1 MKKDEV
7 TTMLRSAVSNAA
19 PDVLDNVLHA
29 CDHEKRKVIYME
41 KKKNR
46 GFAAFAAVAAVFV
59 LLIAG
64 IFIAKNN
71 GLGTSSNAL
80 AAVVSLDVNPSI
92 ELKVDKDEEV
102 ISATGLNADGKKVLE
117 GMDLEDTDLDVAVN
131 AIIGSMLKH
140 GYLSEMQ
147 NSILLSVSGVEGYD
161 ANALETKLASE
172 VNALLKD
179 GAVLSQN
186 VTDADDELVK
196 KANEYGITVGK
207 ASLINEIVKNSKT
220 HSFEQLAGLTINEL
234 NLISENAK
242 LSGIKTEGKASA
254 KSYIGKDAALSAA
267 LKAAGLTKDQ
277 VKNIEIELDY
287 EHGVMVYEVE
297 FDRSFDEYEYDID
310 AKTGA
315 VVAYDNEINGKEVK
329 FESSTKNDD
338 AASKSYIGKDAA
350 LSAALKAAGL
360 TKDQVRN
367 IEIKLDND
375 DGVMV
380 YEVEFDRGYDEYE
393 YDINAKTGAIV
404 AYDNEING
412 KDVKSAGSGGNKS
425 TSAAKENVIG
435 NAAAKSA
442 ALKHA
447 GLTEAQATELK
458 VELDRE
464 NGKLVYEV
472 EFKSAGYEYD
482 YEIDAEKGTIIKSD
496 KELDD

>member
-29 CDHEKRKVIYME
+29 CDHEKGKVIYME

-46 GFAAFAAVAAVFV
+46 GFTAFAAVAAVFV

-140 GYLSEMQ
+140 GYLSDMQ

-172 VNALLKD
+172 VNALLKG

-186 VTDADDELVK
+186 VTDADDSLVK
-196 KANEYGITVGK
+196 MADEYGITVGK

-234 NLISENAK
+234 NLISENIK
-242 LSGIKTEGKASA
+242 LGGIKSEGKASA

-277 VKNIEIELDY
+277 VKNIE
-287 EHGVMVYEVE
+287 V
-297 FDRSFDEYEYDID
+297 
-310 AKTGA
+310 
-315 VVAYDNEINGKEVK
+315 
-329 FESSTKNDD
+329 
-338 AASKSYIGKDAA
+338 
-350 LSAALKAAGL
+350 
-360 TKDQVRN
+360 
-367 IEIKLDND
+367 KLDND

-380 YEVEFDRGYDEYE
+380 YEVEFDRGYDEYD
-393 YDINAKTGAIV
+393 YDINAKTGAV
-404 AYDNEING
+404 VSYDNEING
-412 KDVKSAGSGGNKS
+412 KDVKSTGSTKKD

-435 NAAAKSA
+435 NAAAKNA

-447 GLTEAQATELK
+447 GITEAQATQLK
-458 VELDRE
+458 VELDRDD
-464 NGKLVYEV
+464 GKLVYEV

-482 YEIDAEKGTIIKSD
+482 YEIDAVKGTILQSD
-496 KELDD
+496 KELDN

>member
-1 MKKDEV
+1 MKKNEV

-29 CDHEKRKVIYME
+29 CDHEKGKVIYME

-46 GFAAFAAVAAVFV
+46 GFTAFAAVAAVFV

-92 ELKVDKDEEV
+92 ELKVDNDEDV
-102 ISATGLNADGKKVLE
+102 ISATGLNADGKKVLA

-140 GYLSEMQ
+140 GYLSDMQ

-172 VNALLKD
+172 VNALLKG

-186 VTDADDELVK
+186 VTGADASLVK
-196 KANEYGITVGK
+196 KADEYGITVGK

-234 NLISENAK
+234 NLISENIK
-242 LSGIKTEGKASA
+242 LGGIKSEGKASA

-315 VVAYDNEINGKEVK
+315 IVAYDNEINGKEVK
-329 FESSTKNDD
+329 FESSTKNND
-338 AASKSYIGKDAA
+338 AASKSYIGKNAA
-350 LSAALKAAGL
+350 LTAALKAAGL
-360 TKDQVRN
+360 NKNQVKN
-367 IEIKLDND
+367 IEVKLDNE

-380 YEVEFDRGYDEYE
+380 YEVEFDRGYDEYD
-393 YDINAKTGAIV
+393 YDINAKTGAV
-404 AYDNEING
+404 VSYDNEISG
-412 KDVKSAGSGGNKS
+412 KDVKSTGSSNKNAS
-425 TSAAKENVIG
+425 TDKEKVIG
-435 NAAAKSA
+435 NAAAKNA

-447 GLTEAQATELK
+447 GVTESQATELK

-464 NGKLVYEV
+464 DGKLVYEV

-482 YEIDAEKGTIIKSD
+482 YEIDAVKGTVLQSD

>member
-29 CDHEKRKVIYME
+29 CDHEKGKVIYME

-46 GFAAFAAVAAVFV
+46 GLTAFAAVAAVFV

-64 IFIAKNN
+64 VFIAKNN
-71 GLGTSSNAL
+71 GLGATSNAL

-117 GMDLEDTDLDVAVN
+117 GMDLEDTDLNVAVN

-140 GYLSEMQ
+140 GYLSELQ
-147 NSILLSVSGVEGYD
+147 NSILLSVSGVDGYD
-161 ANALETKLASE
+161 ADALETKLASE

-186 VTDADDELVK
+186 VTDADDELVS

-220 HSFEQLAGLTINEL
+220 HTFEQLAGLTINEL
-234 NLISENAK
+234 NLISENSE
-242 LSGIKTEGKASA
+242 LSGIKSEGKAAS
-254 KSYIGKDAALSAA
+254 KSYIGRDAALSAA

-277 VKNIEIELDY
+277 VKNIEI
-287 EHGVMVYEVE
+287 
-297 FDRSFDEYEYDID
+297 
-310 AKTGA
+310 
-315 VVAYDNEINGKEVK
+315 
-329 FESSTKNDD
+329 
-338 AASKSYIGKDAA
+338 
-350 LSAALKAAGL
+350 
-360 TKDQVRN
+360 
-367 IEIKLDND
+367 KLDNEN
-375 DGVMV
+375 GIMV

-393 YDINAKTGAIV
+393 YDINAKTGAVV
-404 AYDNEING
+404 AYNNEIGG
-412 KDVKSAGSGGNKS
+412 KDVKSDSSAKKDNDKNTS
-425 TSAAKENVIG
+425 TTKENVIG
-435 NAAAKSA
+435 KAAAKSA

-447 GLTEAQATELK
+447 GVTEAQATELEVK
-458 VELDRE
+458 LDRE
-464 NGKLVYEV
+464 DGKLVYEV

-482 YEIDAEKGTIIKSD
+482 YEIDAEKGTVLKSD

>member
-29 CDHEKRKVIYME
+29 CDHEKGKVIYME

-46 GFAAFAAVAAVFV
+46 GVAGFAAIAAVFV

-64 IFIAKNN
+64 IFIAKSNN
-71 GLGTSSNAL
+71 SISNAPGTNHTL

-102 ISATGLNADGKKVLE
+102 ISVRGLNADGIKVLE
-117 GMDLEDTDLDVAVN
+117 GMDLEDTDLNVAVN

-140 GYLSEMQ
+140 GYINEMA

-161 ANALETKLASE
+161 ADALETKLASE
-172 VNALLKD
+172 VNALLKN

-186 VTDADDELVK
+186 VSDADDKTVK
-196 KANEYGITVGK
+196 LAEKYGITVGK
-207 ASLINEIVKNSKT
+207 AALIQQIVKNSKT
-220 HSFEQLAGLTINEL
+220 HTFEQLAGLTINEL
-234 NLISENAK
+234 NLINNNANLGNIKSE
-242 LSGIKTEGKASA
+242 GTASA

-267 LKAAGLTKDQ
+267 LKAAGLSKDQ

-297 FDRSFDEYEYDID
+297 FDRGFDEYSYDIN

-315 VVAYDNEINGKEVK
+315 VVAYDNEINGK
-329 FESSTKNDD
+329 D
-338 AASKSYIGKDAA
+338 
-350 LSAALKAAGL
+350 
-360 TKDQVRN
+360 
-367 IEIKLDND
+367 
-375 DGVMV
+375 
-380 YEVEFDRGYDEYE
+380 VEFDSNPKKDV
-393 YDINAKTGAIV
+393 DDDDDDDDDDDKVVNVPAKDTSNKNV
-404 AYDNEING
+404 VG
-412 KDVKSAGSGGNKS
+412 KD
-425 TSAAKENVIG
+425 
-435 NAAAKSA
+435 AAKSA

-447 GLTEAQATELK
+447 GLTAAQVTELS

-482 YEIDAEKGTIIKSD
+482 YEIDAAKGTVVQSD

>member
-1 MKKDEV
+1 M
-7 TTMLRSAVSNAA
+7 
-19 PDVLDNVLHA
+19 
-29 CDHEKRKVIYME
+29 
-41 KKKNR
+41 
-46 GFAAFAAVAAVFV
+46 FV

-71 GLGTSSNAL
+71 GLGTSNNAL

-92 ELKVDKDEEV
+92 ELKVDNDEDV

-140 GYLSEMQ
+140 GYLSDMQ

-172 VNALLKD
+172 VNALLKG

-186 VTDADDELVK
+186 ITDADASLVK
-196 KANEYGITVGK
+196 KADEYGITVGK

-234 NLISENAK
+234 NLISENIK
-242 LSGIKTEGKASA
+242 LGGIKSEGKASA

-315 VVAYDNEINGKEVK
+315 IVAYDNEINGKEVK
-329 FESSTKNDD
+329 FESSNKNDN

-350 LSAALKAAGL
+350 LTAALKAAGL
-360 TKDQVRN
+360 TKDQVKN
-367 IEIKLDND
+367 IEVKLDND

-380 YEVEFDRGYDEYE
+380 YEVEFDRGYDEYD
-393 YDINAKTGAIV
+393 YDINAKTGAV
-404 AYDNEING
+404 VSYDNEING
-412 KDVKSAGSGGNKS
+412 KDVKSTGSSNKNTS
-425 TSAAKENVIG
+425 TGKENVIG
-435 NAAAKSA
+435 NAAAKNA

-447 GLTEAQATELK
+447 GVTESQATELK

-464 NGKLVYEV
+464 DGKLVYEV

-482 YEIDAEKGTIIKSD
+482 YEIDAVKGTVLQSD

>member
-29 CDHEKRKVIYME
+29 CDHEKGKVIYME

-46 GFAAFAAVAAVFV
+46 GFTAFAAVAAVFV

-92 ELKVDKDEEV
+92 ELKVDNDEDV

-172 VNALLKD
+172 VNALLKG

-186 VTDADDELVK
+186 VTDADASLVK
-196 KANEYGITVGK
+196 KADEYGITVGK

-234 NLISENAK
+234 NLISENIK
-242 LSGIKTEGKASA
+242 LGGIKSEGKASA

-277 VKNIEIELDY
+277 VKNIE
-287 EHGVMVYEVE
+287 V
-297 FDRSFDEYEYDID
+297 
-310 AKTGA
+310 
-315 VVAYDNEINGKEVK
+315 
-329 FESSTKNDD
+329 
-338 AASKSYIGKDAA
+338 
-350 LSAALKAAGL
+350 
-360 TKDQVRN
+360 
-367 IEIKLDND
+367 KLDND

-380 YEVEFDRGYDEYE
+380 YEVEFDRGYDEYD
-393 YDINAKTGAIV
+393 YDINAKTGAV
-404 AYDNEING
+404 VSYDNEING
-412 KDVKSAGSGGNKS
+412 KDVKSTGSSNKNTS
-425 TSAAKENVIG
+425 TAKENVIG

-447 GLTEAQATELK
+447 GVTESQATELK

-464 NGKLVYEV
+464 DGKLVYEV

-482 YEIDAEKGTIIKSD
+482 YEIDAVKGTVLQSD

>member
-1 MKKDEV
+1 
-7 TTMLRSAVSNAA
+7 
-19 PDVLDNVLHA
+19 
-29 CDHEKRKVIYME
+29 
-41 KKKNR
+41 
-46 GFAAFAAVAAVFV
+46 
-59 LLIAG
+59 
-64 IFIAKNN
+64 
-71 GLGTSSNAL
+71 
-80 AAVVSLDVNPSI
+80 
-92 ELKVDKDEEV
+92 
-102 ISATGLNADGKKVLE
+102 
-117 GMDLEDTDLDVAVN
+117 
-131 AIIGSMLKH
+131 
-140 GYLSEMQ
+140 MQ
-147 NSILLSVSGVEGYD
+147 NSILLSVSGVEDYD

-234 NLISENAK
+234 NLISENSK

-360 TKDQVRN
+360 TKDQVKN
-367 IEIKLDND
+367 IEIELDYEH
-375 DGVMV
+375 GVIV
-380 YEVEFDRGYDEYE
+380 YEV
-393 YDINAKTGAIV
+393 
-404 AYDNEING
+404 
-412 KDVKSAGSGGNKS
+412 
-425 TSAAKENVIG
+425 
-435 NAAAKSA
+435 
-442 ALKHA
+442 
-447 GLTEAQATELK
+447 
-458 VELDRE
+458 
-464 NGKLVYEV
+464 
-472 EFKSAGYEYD
+472 
-482 YEIDAEKGTIIKSD
+482 
-496 KELDD
+496 